1 MSEQGYRGIF
11 DSHAHYDDAR
21 FDGDRDEVLAS
32 LAASGV
38 ERVINVAAD
47 MASCETSYR
56 LSQRCDFIY
65 AAAGVHP
72 HSAEEVCGTDYL
84 ERVAE
89 YISREKVVALGE
101 IGLDYHYDF
110 SPREAQRRV
119 FEEQLALAR
128 ELDVPVIIHSR
139 EACEDT
145 LTLVKKYRPRGV
157 VHCFSGS
164 EETAREYLKLGLYIG
179 FTGSVTFKNANRLLL
194 AAKAVPLDRLLL
206 ETDSPYMA
214 PVPYRG
220 KRCDSRMIHATAEK
234 LAELHGED
242 TQRLIDAACENT
254 FACFEIETR

>member
-1 MSEQGYRGIF
+1 MYEQKYSGIF
-11 DSHAHYDDAR
+11 DSHAHYDDMR
-21 FDGDRDEVLAS
+21 FDDDREEVLAS
-32 LAASGV
+32 LASSGV

-47 MASCETSYR
+47 MAGCESSFR
-56 LSQRCDFIY
+56 LAERY
-65 AAAGVHP
+65 AFVYASAGVHP

-84 ERVAE
+84 ERLAD

-101 IGLDYHYDF
+101 IGLDYHYDL
-110 SPREAQRRV
+110 SPRDKQRRV
-119 FEEQLALAR
+119 FEEQLGLAR

-145 LTLVKKYRPRGV
+145 MTLVKRYRPRGV

-194 AAKAVPLDRLLL
+194 AAGAVPLDRLLL
-206 ETDSPYMA
+206 ETDCPYMA
-214 PVPYRG
+214 PVPHRG
-220 KRCDSRMIHATAEK
+220 KRCDSRMIYATAEK

-242 TQRLIDAACENT
+242 TQRLIDLARENT
-254 FACFEIETR
+254 FNCFGIAP